1 MSSKPPSNL
10 YPQGRRDLRV
20 YQLARQLA
28 NLVYDATSYFPIR
41 SLQEK
46 KLDGSWD
53 RTYKVV
59 KEDQESYDF

>member
-1 MSSKPPSNL
+1 MSPKPHSNL
-10 YPQGRRDLRV
+10 YNQTWNTLGAL
-20 YQLARQLA
+20 
-28 NLVYDATSYFPIR
+28 IR

-59 KEDQESYDF
+59 KEDQEPYDF